1 MLNIKTY
8 KKSNTKLKKERK
20 YYMYGFI
27 PSSKYSNKNFRV

>member
-8 KKSNTKLKKERK
+8 KKKQHKKERK